1 LWELEVSKSSQI
13 EFSNWLRERQT
24 LLIRAARSICFD
36 VQFADDV
43 LQEALMD
50 IYKRWD
56 KIKTHENL
64 DAYAIRVL
72 VSKHAD
78 MRRKWLRKR
87 SEQEVEL
94 AYAENLAA
102 LSDEGNAIAERLLV
116 QSALKSLST
125 MQRAVLV
132 LHYQYELQ
140 LNEIAKALEIP
151 PGTAASHLARGRSIV
166 ATNIDWLPQIVD
178 REKKALKGN
187 RILRI
192 ENKEEP
198 RKLVQNE

>member
-1 LWELEVSKSSQI
+1 MSKSSQI

-24 LLIRAARSICFD
+24 MLIRAARSICFD

-56 KIKTHENL
+56 KIKAHENL
-64 DAYAIRVL
+64 DAYAVRVL

-94 AYAENLAA
+94 AYAENLIA
-102 LSDEGNAIAERLLV
+102 LSDEGNAVAEKLLV

-132 LHYQYELQ
+132 LHYQYDLQ

-151 PGTAASHLARGRSIV
+151 PGTAASHLARGRATV
-166 ATNIDWLPQIVD
+166 ATNIDWLPQLVE
-178 REKKALKGN
+178 REKKAIKGN
-187 RILRI
+187 RILGI
-192 ENKEEP
+192 ESKEEP
-198 RKLVQNE
+198 TKLVQNE

>member
-1 LWELEVSKSSQI
+1 M
-13 EFSNWLRERQT
+13 
-24 LLIRAARSICFD
+24 
-36 VQFADDV
+36 QFADDV

-50 IYKRWD
+50 IYKHWD
-56 KIKTHENL
+56 RIKAHENL

-72 VSKHAD
+72 VSKHTD

-94 AYAENLAA
+94 AYAENLIA
-102 LSDEGNAIAERLLV
+102 LSDGEDAIAERLLV
-116 QSALKSLST
+116 QSALKSLTT

-132 LHYQYELQ
+132 LHYQYDLQ

-151 PGTAASHLARGRSIV
+151 VGTAASHLARGRATV
-166 ATNIDWLPQIVD
+166 ATNVEWLPQMVE
-178 REKKALKGN
+178 REKKALKGT
-187 RILRI
+187 RILGI
-192 ENKEEP
+192 ESKEEP

>member
-1 LWELEVSKSSQI
+1 VSKSSQT

-24 LLIRAARSICFD
+24 MLIRAARSICFD

-56 KIKTHENL
+56 KIKSHENL
-64 DAYAIRVL
+64 DAYAVRVL

-94 AYAENLAA
+94 AYAENLIA
-102 LSDEGNAIAERLLV
+102 LSDEGNAVAEKLLV

-132 LHYQYELQ
+132 LHYQYDLQ

-151 PGTAASHLARGRSIV
+151 PGTAASHLARGRATV
-166 ATNIDWLPQIVD
+166 ATNIDWLPQLVE
-178 REKKALKGN
+178 REKKAIKGN
-187 RILRI
+187 RILGI
-192 ENKEEP
+192 ESKEEP
-198 RKLVQNE
+198 TKLVQNE

>member
-1 LWELEVSKSSQI
+1 MSKSSQI

-24 LLIRAARSICFD
+24 MLIRAARSICFD

-56 KIKTHENL
+56 KIKAHENL
-64 DAYAIRVL
+64 DAYAVRVL

-94 AYAENLAA
+94 AYAENLIA
-102 LSDEGNAIAERLLV
+102 LSDEGNAIAEKLLV

-132 LHYQYELQ
+132 LHYQYDLQ

-151 PGTAASHLARGRSIV
+151 PGTAASHLARGRATV
-166 ATNIDWLPQIVD
+166 ATNIDWLPQLVE
-178 REKKALKGN
+178 REKKAIKGN
-187 RILRI
+187 RILGI
-192 ENKEEP
+192 ESKEEP
-198 RKLVQNE
+198 TNLVQNE

>member
-1 LWELEVSKSSQI
+1 VSKSSQI

-24 LLIRAARSICFD
+24 MLIRAARSICFD

-50 IYKRWD
+50 IYKHWE
-56 KIKTHENL
+56 KIKAHENL

-72 VSKHAD
+72 VSKHTD

-94 AYAENLAA
+94 AYADNLLA
-102 LSDEGNAIAERLLV
+102 LTDEGDDVAERLLV
-116 QSALKSLST
+116 QSALKSLSS

-132 LHYQYELQ
+132 LHYQYGLR
-140 LNEIAKALEIP
+140 LNEIAQALEIP
-151 PGTAASHLARGRSIV
+151 AGTAASHLARGRATV
-166 ATNIDWLPQIVD
+166 AVNVEWLPAIVKS
-178 REKKALKGN
+178 EKKAIKSKK
-187 RILRI
+187 ILEI
-192 ENKEEP
+192 ESKE
-198 RKLVQNE
+198 VGQA

>member
-1 LWELEVSKSSQI
+1 VSKSSQI

-24 LLIRAARSICFD
+24 MLIRAARSICFD

-50 IYKRWD
+50 IYKHWE
-56 KIKTHENL
+56 KIKAHENL

-72 VSKHAD
+72 VSKHTD

-94 AYAENLAA
+94 AYADNLLA
-102 LSDEGNAIAERLLV
+102 LTDEGDDVAERLLV
-116 QSALKSLST
+116 QSALKSLSS

-132 LHYQYELQ
+132 LHYQYGLQ
-140 LNEIAKALEIP
+140 LNEIAQALEIP
-151 PGTAASHLARGRSIV
+151 PGTAASHLARGRATV
-166 ATNIDWLPQIVD
+166 AVNVEWLPAIVKS
-178 REKKALKGN
+178 EKKAIKSKK
-187 RILRI
+187 ILEI
-192 ENKEEP
+192 ESKE
-198 RKLVQNE
+198 VG

>member
-1 LWELEVSKSSQI
+1 MSTPSQI

-24 LLIRAARSICFD
+24 MLIRAARSICFD

-56 KIKTHENL
+56 KIKAHENL
-64 DAYAIRVL
+64 DAYAVRVL

-94 AYAENLAA
+94 AYAENLIA

-140 LNEIAKALEIP
+140 LNEIAQALEIP
-151 PGTAASHLARGRSIV
+151 PGTAASHLARGRATV
-166 ATNIDWLPQIVD
+166 ATNIDWLPQLVE

-187 RILRI
+187 RILGI
-192 ENKEEP
+192 ESKEEP
-198 RKLVQNE
+198 KKLVQNE

>member
-1 LWELEVSKSSQI
+1 VSKSSQI

-24 LLIRAARSICFD
+24 MLIRAARSICFD

-50 IYKRWD
+50 IYKHWE
-56 KIKTHENL
+56 KIKAHENL

-72 VSKHAD
+72 VSKHTD

-94 AYAENLAA
+94 AYADNLLA
-102 LSDEGNAIAERLLV
+102 LTDEGDDVAERLLV
-116 QSALKSLST
+116 QSALKSLSS

-132 LHYQYELQ
+132 LHYQYGLQ
-140 LNEIAKALEIP
+140 LNEIAQALEIP
-151 PGTAASHLARGRSIV
+151 AGTAASHLARGRATV
-166 ATNIDWLPQIVD
+166 AVNVEWLPAIVKS
-178 REKKALKGN
+178 EKKAIKSKK
-187 RILRI
+187 ILEI
-192 ENKEEP
+192 ESKE
-198 RKLVQNE
+198 VGQA

>member
-1 LWELEVSKSSQI
+1 VSKSSQI

-24 LLIRAARSICFD
+24 MLIRAARSICFD

-50 IYKRWD
+50 IYKHWE
-56 KIKTHENL
+56 KIKAHENL

-72 VSKHAD
+72 VSKHTD

-94 AYAENLAA
+94 AYADNLLA
-102 LSDEGNAIAERLLV
+102 LTDEGDDVAERLLV
-116 QSALKSLST
+116 QSALKSLSS

-132 LHYQYELQ
+132 LHYQYGLQ
-140 LNEIAKALEIP
+140 LNEIAQALEIP
-151 PGTAASHLARGRSIV
+151 PGTAASHLARGRATV
-166 ATNIDWLPQIVD
+166 AVNVEWLPAIVKS
-178 REKKALKGN
+178 EKKAIKSKK
-187 RILRI
+187 ILEI
-192 ENKEEP
+192 ESKEVGQE
-198 RKLVQNE
+198 

>member
-1 LWELEVSKSSQI
+1 VSKSSQI

-24 LLIRAARSICFD
+24 MLIRAARSICFD

-50 IYKRWD
+50 IYKHWE
-56 KIKTHENL
+56 KIKAHENL

-72 VSKHAD
+72 VSKHTD

-94 AYAENLAA
+94 AYADNLLA
-102 LSDEGNAIAERLLV
+102 LTDEGDDVAERLLV
-116 QSALKSLST
+116 QSALKSLSS

-132 LHYQYELQ
+132 LHYQYGLQ
-140 LNEIAKALEIP
+140 LNEIAQALEIP
-151 PGTAASHLARGRSIV
+151 AGTAASHLARGRATV
-166 ATNIDWLPQIVD
+166 AVNVEWLPAIVKS
-178 REKKALKGN
+178 EKKAIKSKK
-187 RILRI
+187 ILEI
-192 ENKEEP
+192 ESKEVGQE
-198 RKLVQNE
+198 

>member
-1 LWELEVSKSSQI
+1 VSKSSQI

-24 LLIRAARSICFD
+24 MLIRAARSICFD

-50 IYKRWD
+50 IYKHWE
-56 KIKTHENL
+56 KIKAHENL

-72 VSKHAD
+72 VSKHTD

-94 AYAENLAA
+94 AYADNLLA
-102 LSDEGNAIAERLLV
+102 LTDEGDDVAERLLV
-116 QSALKSLST
+116 QSALKSLSS

-132 LHYQYELQ
+132 LHYQYGLQ
-140 LNEIAKALEIP
+140 LNEIAQALEIP
-151 PGTAASHLARGRSIV
+151 AGTAASHLARGRAMV
-166 ATNIDWLPQIVD
+166 AVNVEWLPAIVKS
-178 REKKALKGN
+178 EKKAIKSKK
-187 RILRI
+187 ILEI
-192 ENKEEP
+192 ESKEVGQE
-198 RKLVQNE
+198 

>member
-1 LWELEVSKSSQI
+1 VSKSSQI

-24 LLIRAARSICFD
+24 MLIRAARSICFD

-43 LQEALMD
+43 LQDALMD
-50 IYKRWD
+50 IYKHWE
-56 KIKTHENL
+56 KIKAHENL

-72 VSKHAD
+72 VSKHTD

-94 AYAENLAA
+94 AYADNLIA
-102 LSDEGNAIAERLLV
+102 LSDEGDDVAERLLV

-132 LHYQYELQ
+132 LHYQYGLQ

-151 PGTAASHLARGRSIV
+151 AGTAASHLARGRATV
-166 ATNIDWLPQIVD
+166 AVNVEWLPAIVKS
-178 REKKALKGN
+178 EKKAISGKK
-187 RILRI
+187 ILEI
-192 ENKEEP
+192 ESKEVGKSE
-198 RKLVQNE
+198 

>member
-1 LWELEVSKSSQI
+1 VSKSSQI

-24 LLIRAARSICFD
+24 MLIRAARSICFD

-50 IYKRWD
+50 IYKHWE
-56 KIKTHENL
+56 KIKAHENL

-72 VSKHAD
+72 VSKHTD

-94 AYAENLAA
+94 AYADNL
-102 LSDEGNAIAERLLV
+102 LVLTDEGDDVAERLLV
-116 QSALKSLST
+116 QSALKSLSS

-132 LHYQYELQ
+132 LHYQYGLQ
-140 LNEIAKALEIP
+140 LNEIAQALEIP
-151 PGTAASHLARGRSIV
+151 PGTAASHLARGRATVAVNVELLPAIV
-166 ATNIDWLPQIVD
+166 KS
-178 REKKALKGN
+178 EKKAIKSKK
-187 RILRI
+187 ILEI
-192 ENKEEP
+192 ESKEVGQE
-198 RKLVQNE
+198 

>member
-1 LWELEVSKSSQI
+1 VSKSSQI

-24 LLIRAARSICFD
+24 MLIRAARSICFD

-50 IYKRWD
+50 IYKHWE
-56 KIKTHENL
+56 KIKAHENL

-72 VSKHAD
+72 VSKHTD

-94 AYAENLAA
+94 AYADNLLA
-102 LSDEGNAIAERLLV
+102 LTDEGDDVAERLLV

-132 LHYQYELQ
+132 LHYQYGLQ
-140 LNEIAKALEIP
+140 LNEIAQALEIP
-151 PGTAASHLARGRSIV
+151 AGTAASHLARGRATV
-166 ATNIDWLPQIVD
+166 AVNVEWLPAIVKS
-178 REKKALKGN
+178 EKKAIKSKK
-187 RILRI
+187 ILEI
-192 ENKEEP
+192 ESKEVGQE
-198 RKLVQNE
+198 

>member
-1 LWELEVSKSSQI
+1 MSTPSQI

-24 LLIRAARSICFD
+24 MLIRAARSICFD

-56 KIKTHENL
+56 KIKAHENL
-64 DAYAIRVL
+64 DAYAVRVL

-94 AYAENLAA
+94 AYAENLIA
-102 LSDEGNAIAERLLV
+102 LSDEGNDIAERLLV

-140 LNEIAKALEIP
+140 LNEIAQALEIP
-151 PGTAASHLARGRSIV
+151 PGTAASHLARGRATV
-166 ATNIDWLPQIVD
+166 ATNIDWLPQLVE

-187 RILRI
+187 RILGI
-192 ENKEEP
+192 ESMEEP
-198 RKLVQNE
+198 KKLVQNE

>member
-1 LWELEVSKSSQI
+1 VSKSSQI

-24 LLIRAARSICFD
+24 MLIRAARSICFD

-56 KIKTHENL
+56 KIKAHENL
-64 DAYAIRVL
+64 DAYAVRVL

-94 AYAENLAA
+94 AYAENLIA
-102 LSDEGNAIAERLLV
+102 LSDEGNAVAEKLLV

-132 LHYQYELQ
+132 LHYQYDLQ

-151 PGTAASHLARGRSIV
+151 PGTAASHLARGRATV
-166 ATNIDWLPQIVD
+166 ATNIDWLPQLVE
-178 REKKALKGN
+178 REKKAIKGN
-187 RILRI
+187 RILGI
-192 ENKEEP
+192 ESKEEP
-198 RKLVQNE
+198 TKLVQNE

>member
-1 LWELEVSKSSQI
+1 VSTPSQI

-24 LLIRAARSICFD
+24 MLIRAARSICFD
-36 VQFADDV
+36 VEFADDV

-56 KIKTHENL
+56 KIKAHENL
-64 DAYAIRVL
+64 DAYAVRVL

-94 AYAENLAA
+94 AYAENLIA

-140 LNEIAKALEIP
+140 LNEIAQALEIP
-151 PGTAASHLARGRSIV
+151 PGTAASHLARGRATV
-166 ATNIDWLPQIVD
+166 ATNIDWLPQLVE
-178 REKKALKGN
+178 REKKELKGN
-187 RILRI
+187 RILGI
-192 ENKEEP
+192 ESMEEP
-198 RKLVQNE
+198 KKLVQNE

>member
-1 LWELEVSKSSQI
+1 MSKSSQI

-24 LLIRAARSICFD
+24 LLIHAARSICFD

-56 KIKTHENL
+56 KIKAHDNL

-94 AYAENLAA
+94 SYAENLIA
-102 LSDEGNAIAERLLV
+102 LSDEGNSIAERLLV
-116 QSALKSLST
+116 QSALKSLSS

-151 PGTAASHLARGRSIV
+151 PGTAASHLARGRAIV
-166 ATNIDWLPQIVD
+166 ATKIDSLPQMVE
-178 REKKALKGN
+178 REKKSLKGN
-187 RILRI
+187 RVLEI
-192 ENKEEP
+192 ESKEEP

>member
-1 LWELEVSKSSQI
+1 M
-13 EFSNWLRERQT
+13 
-24 LLIRAARSICFD
+24 LIRAARSICFD

-50 IYKRWD
+50 IYKHWD
-56 KIKTHENL
+56 RIKAHENL

-72 VSKHAD
+72 VSKHTD

-94 AYAENLAA
+94 AYAENLIA
-102 LSDEGNAIAERLLV
+102 LSDGEDAIAERLLV
-116 QSALKSLST
+116 QSALKSLTT

-132 LHYQYELQ
+132 LHYQYDLQ

-151 PGTAASHLARGRSIV
+151 VGTAASHLARGRATV
-166 ATNIDWLPQIVD
+166 ATNVEWLPKMVE

-187 RILRI
+187 RILGI
-192 ENKEEP
+192 ESKEEA

>member
-1 LWELEVSKSSQI
+1 MSKSSQT

-24 LLIRAARSICFD
+24 MLIRAARSICFD

-56 KIKTHENL
+56 KIKSHENL
-64 DAYAIRVL
+64 DAYAVRVL

-94 AYAENLAA
+94 AYAENLIA
-102 LSDEGNAIAERLLV
+102 LSDEGNAVAEKLLV

-132 LHYQYELQ
+132 LHYQYDLQ

-151 PGTAASHLARGRSIV
+151 PGTAASHLARGRATV
-166 ATNIDWLPQIVD
+166 ATNIDWLPQLVE
-178 REKKALKGN
+178 REKKAIKGN
-187 RILRI
+187 RILGI
-192 ENKEEP
+192 ESKEEP
-198 RKLVQNE
+198 TKLVQNE

>member
-1 LWELEVSKSSQI
+1 MRTSSQI

-24 LLIRAARSICFD
+24 MLIRASRSICFD

-56 KIKTHENL
+56 KIKAHENL
-64 DAYAIRVL
+64 EAYAVRVI

-87 SEQEVEL
+87 AEQEVEL
-94 AYAENLAA
+94 AYAENLIA
-102 LSDEGNAIAERLLV
+102 LSDEGNAIAEKLLV

-132 LHYQYELQ
+132 LHYQYELK
-140 LNEIAKALEIP
+140 LNEIAKVLEIP
-151 PGTAASHLARGRSIV
+151 PGTAASHLARGRATV
-166 ATNIDWLPQIVD
+166 ATNIDWLPQLVE
-178 REKKALKGN
+178 REKKSIKGN
-187 RILRI
+187 EVLGI
-192 ENKEEP
+192 ESKEELK
-198 RKLVQNE
+198 RLVQNE

>member
-1 LWELEVSKSSQI
+1 MSKSSQI

-24 LLIRAARSICFD
+24 MLIRAARSICFD

-50 IYKRWD
+50 IYKHWE
-56 KIKTHENL
+56 KIKAHENL

-72 VSKHAD
+72 VSKHTD

-94 AYAENLAA
+94 AYADNLVA
-102 LSDEGNAIAERLLV
+102 LSDEGDDVAERLLV
-116 QSALKSLST
+116 QSALKSLSS

-132 LHYQYELQ
+132 LHYQYGLQ
-140 LNEIAKALEIP
+140 LNEIAQALEIP
-151 PGTAASHLARGRSIV
+151 AGTAASHLARGRATV
-166 ATNIDWLPQIVD
+166 AVNVEWLPAIVKS
-178 REKKALKGN
+178 EKKARASKK
-187 RILRI
+187 ILEI
-192 ENKEEP
+192 EGKEVGQE
-198 RKLVQNE
+198 